1 VKRPT
6 TKPGRPYSRSSARQ
20 PMSVRW
26 KPPGQS
32 IFFTAA

>member
-1 VKRPT
+1 MEGAYIAARFQ
-6 TKPGRPYSRSSARQ
+6 SRSIARQ